1 MKYSTDKNIG
11 IDDLVNLY
19 SAVGWSAYTREPA
32 KLEKAIRQSLKVITV
47 WDDSDPHQENDN
59 QLVGL
64 IRAVGDGET
73 IVYIQDLLVMPT
85 FQNRG
90 IGRQLMKQLLTMYPD
105 VRQKVLLTEDA
116 PDVRHFY
123 EKCGFYSADKGSTV
137 AFYREY

>member
-1 MKYSTDKNIG
+1 MKFTNDLNIG
-11 IDDLVNLY
+11 TDDLIKLY
-19 SAVGWSAYTREPA
+19 TAVGWATYTREPE
-32 KLEKAIRQSLKVITV
+32 KLTKAVRHSLTVITA
-47 WDDSDPHQENDN
+47 WNNGQDGSH
-59 QLVGL
+59 LVGL

-90 IGRQLMKQLLTMYPD
+90 IGRQLMEQLLTMYPD

-123 EKCGFYSADKGSTV
+123 E
-137 AFYREY
+137 